1 MPQLKV
7 TTGTEPGKVY
17 DLNKD
22 SLKIGRDPT
31 CDILVSDH
39 GVSREHAEVYR
50 VGQMFFIRDLES
62 RNGVLVNDA
71 QVEDELLRDG
81 DMIRLCNH
89 VFHFESTAQT
99 AEGHT
104 DHFDNTDPGETI
116 VMNFDELDEA
126 PSASNRFRQHTQKLT
141 ETIKDAHK
149 MEELLELVMDLIMK
163 QVKVEEIFIFLL
175 EPGHRLAQKGYR
187 HAKGKRKGKASRSI
201 VLRALKENRP
211 IITANA
217 MDDFR
222 FKAESSIAI
231 NQVGSVLCCPM
242 SSCGRE
248 IGVLYLNNK
257 PESGPFAPDAA
268 DWVQS
273 LSAQLAPILEVHQL
287 RQSEAQVTNQ
297 SVKLLCHTVE
307 GMVPQLA
314 GRGDRVAAMSNAL
327 AKAVGLKRSQL
338 LTLHLASYL
347 HHIGFMEIYMK
358 RQEPFTFEELNT
370 NLDYVKASVQFLE
383 GNDCYADAMSA
394 VASHRYKLNG
404 DGTPST
410 LNIVQWSVESQI
422 LSLCVELDS
431 RLHLPLSFG
440 RSPDSTGEVV
450 ENLISNGTEF
460 VTRPIVNLLKQA
472 WKKRL
477 ILQG

>member
-7 TTGTEPGKVY
+7 SAGTEPGRVY

-31 CDILVSDH
+31 CDIIVGDN
-39 GVSREHAEVYR
+39 GVSREHAEVYQ

-89 VFHFESTAQT
+89 TFVFESTAQT

-104 DHFDNTDPGETI
+104 DHFDNADPGETI
-116 VMNFDELDEA
+116 IMNFDEFED
-126 PSASNRFRQHTQKLT
+126 SSSSNKYRQLTQKIS
-141 ETIKDAHK
+141 ETIKESHK
-149 MEELLELVMDLIMK
+149 METLLETVMDLIMK
-163 QVKVEEIFIFLL
+163 QMKVEEIFIFLL

-187 HAKGKRKGKASRSI
+187 HTKGKKKGKASRSI
-201 VLRALKENRP
+201 VLRALKENRS

-242 SSCGRE
+242 ASCGKE
-248 IGVLYLNNK
+248 IGVLYLSNK
-257 PESGPFAPDAA
+257 ANSGPFAPEDAE
-268 DWVQS
+268 WVQS
-273 LSAQLAPILEVHQL
+273 LSSQLAPILEVHQL
-287 RQSEAQVTNQ
+287 RQSEAQVTDQ
-297 SVKLLCHTVE
+297 SVQLLCHSVE

-314 GRGDRVAAMSNAL
+314 GRGERVASMTNSL

-347 HHIGFMEIYMK
+347 HHIGFMEICLK
-358 RQEPFTFEELNT
+358 RGEPFTFEELDS
-370 NLDYVKASVQFLE
+370 NLDYVNASVEFLK
-383 GNDCYADAMSA
+383 GSDCYADAMNA

-404 DGTPST
+404 EGTPKT

-422 LSLCVELDS
+422 LALCVELDR

-440 RSPDSTGEVV
+440 RSADATSEVV
-450 ENLISNGTEF
+450 EDLINNGTEF

-472 WKKRL
+472 WKKGL